1 MKYKFLSIFLL
12 LTLCQCADWEQVTQL
27 KVNPGIISNRV
38 VLVEDF
44 TGASCT
50 NCPGAASTLES
61 LLEKYPNNLIVV
73 GVHSRFLG
81 LPAKSGDPNFVTPE
95 AEDIEKFLGAW
106 DGKPEAAF
114 NRRLFPNEK
123 RLELENRIHGF
134 LI

>member
-1 MKYKFLSIFLL
+1 MKYFLVSIFLL
-12 LTLCQCADWEQVTQL
+12 MTFSQCADWEQVTQL
-27 KVNPGIISNRV
+27 NVNPGIISDRV

-61 LLEKYPNNLIVV
+61 LLEKYPNNLIVI
-73 GVHSRFLG
+73 GVHSRFLA
-81 LPAKSGDPNFVTPE
+81 LPAKSGDPYFWTPE
-95 AEDIEKFLGAW
+95 SEDIEKFLGAW

-123 RLELENRIHGF
+123 KIRIGKTE
-134 LI
+134 I